1 MNAIIPAMKVSEI
14 GEFGLIDL
22 LAKMVNRARGK
33 QESAAHRLIIGIGD
47 DTAAWHGDTSIQLAT
62 VDSLIQDTHFTLDTA
77 SWEEVG
83 WKSLAVNLSDIAA
96 MGGLPEYALVSLAL
110 PYDTEVVN
118 VTDLYQ
124 GMIELARQFDVA
136 IIGGNV
142 SSAPQLAV
150 HVTVLGTAGNQ
161 ERQILTRSSARPG
174 DSVAVTGCLGAA
186 AAGLEM
192 LNKNLAF
199 ELEVASAL
207 RKAFLKPCPRIAE
220 GQLLVE
226 HGVRAAIDISDGL
239 LADLGH
245 VCQASQVSARIQV
258 DRVPIAPEVKA
269 NFGARAFELALAG
282 GEDYELLF
290 TGNSEIIDSVRKA
303 ASCPITVIGEI
314 LAGKAGEVNLVDSNG
329 EPVSLPSAGWD
340 HFTKR

>member
-1 MNAIIPAMKVSEI
+1 MKVSEI

-22 LAKMVNRARGK
+22 LTKMASRARGK
-33 QESAAHRLIIGIGD
+33 QKSSDRQLIIGIGD

-62 VDSLIQDTHFTLDTA
+62 VDSLIQDTHFSLDTA
-77 SWEEVG
+77 SWEEIG

-96 MGGLPEYALVSLAL
+96 MGGLPGYALVSLAL
-110 PYDTEVVN
+110 PYDTEVEN
-118 VTDLYQ
+118 VTALYQ

-161 ERQILTRSSARPG
+161 ERQILTRSAARPG
-174 DSVAVTGCLGAA
+174 DVVAVTGYLGAA

-192 LNKNLAF
+192 LNKNLA
-199 ELEVASAL
+199 LEPGVTSAL
-207 RKAFLKPCPRIAE
+207 RKVFLTPCPRIAE

-226 HGVRAAIDISDGL
+226 HGVQAAIDISDGL

-245 VCQASQVSARIQV
+245 VCQASQVSACIQV
-258 DRVPIAPEVKA
+258 DRVPVAPEVQA
-269 NFGARAFELALAG
+269 NFGDHALELALAG

-290 TGNSEIIDSVRKA
+290 TGSSEIIDSVRKA
-303 ASCPITVIGEI
+303 APCPVTVIGEI
-314 LAGKAGEVNLVDSNG
+314 MAGKAGEVNLVDSNG
-329 EPVSLPSAGWD
+329 EPVSLPSAGWN
-340 HFTKR
+340 HFITG